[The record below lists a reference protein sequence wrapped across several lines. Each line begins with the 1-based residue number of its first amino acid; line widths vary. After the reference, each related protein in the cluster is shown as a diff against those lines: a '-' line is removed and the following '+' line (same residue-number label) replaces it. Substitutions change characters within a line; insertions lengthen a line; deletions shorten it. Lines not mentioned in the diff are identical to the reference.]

1 MNAIQIVQGAD
12 GPRLL
17 WAEADEPAMGP
28 DDVLVE
34 IHATTLNRADLAQAA
49 GNYAPPPGA
58 SPILGLDMAGTI
70 AAVG

>member
-1 MNAIQIVQGAD
+1 MYAIQVLHENG
-12 GPRLL
+12 GPQLV
-17 WAEADEPAMGP
+17 WGEADEPVMGA

-34 IHATTLNRADLAQAA
+34 IHATTLNRADLSQAA

-70 AAVG
+70 ASYN